1 LKVRTRF
8 YNIIIKNNPGVGIMH
23 KMLTIARKLLAEQ
36 LNIPVERITADTTFC
51 ELDADSVDIVEV
63 IVALEDIYD
72 VQFPESDLE
81 YYPNLESLVASLYDY
96 MQQVR
101 K

>member
-1 LKVRTRF
+1 
-8 YNIIIKNNPGVGIMH
+8 MH
-23 KMLTIARKLLAEQ
+23 KMLDIARKLLAEQ

-51 ELDADSVDIVEV
+51 ELEADSIDVVEV
-63 IVALEDIYD
+63 IMALEDIYD
-72 VQFPESDLE
+72 IEFPENDLA
-81 YYPNLESLVASLYDY
+81 YYPNLESLVLLLYEY